1 MSGILTPRKAVSSD
15 DYASRLANVQK
26 LTKAEK
32 VERLRQV
39 LADEQ
44 NGMHKLGQGMIGP
57 IQLRLRYEGITRNVL
72 EEDTLER
79 GPLMP
84 YDVLDDL
91 GQAYVLNT
99 TDSEVKI
106 QVFEGK
112 QVFPNLFRIASFPRL
127 RKEDLMFLRV
137 NIVEYAQDESR
148 QAIQKQEDAKVIA
161 LIEKAIA
168 AYGTSGVLPWGG
180 IMTGITAGP
189 ATAATEK
196 TVLVGAGNPL
206 EPQDFYSAVAMVE
219 VDMLEASRVL
229 IHPVD
234 ARDFYTWD
242 TNVTGWAFKDKVFAG
257 ERVTQFGEFSIQK
270 SVMVP
275 QGEAFLLADPNFVG
289 VFPVMY
295 SLDVEENHQ
304 IEQFYR
310 GWVMDEMVGMVVLNN
325 RGLARIVKVDNYAD
339 IDNGTLVRTRL
350 QDRGLYGNSV

>member
-1 MSGILTPRKAVSSD
+1 MSGILEERKAVHTD
-15 DYASRLANVQK
+15 DYVQRMSK
-26 LTKAEK
+26 VEKITKAEK
-32 VERLRQV
+32 ATRLRAV
-39 LADEQ
+39 LSSD
-44 NGMHKLGQGMIGP
+44 NGMQKLGQGMIGP

-72 EEDTLER
+72 VEDTLER

-91 GQAYVLNT
+91 GQAYVLNS
-99 TDSEVKI
+99 TDSEVSI

-148 QAIQKQEDAKVIA
+148 QAIQKQEDAKAIA
-161 LIEKAIA
+161 LIENAIK
-168 AYGTSGVLPWGG
+168 AYGASGVLPWGG
-180 IMTGITAGP
+180 ITSGTIAQGP
-189 ATAATEK
+189 AGATSEK

-206 EPQDFYSAVAMVE
+206 EPQDFYAAVAMVE

-229 IHPVD
+229 IHPTD

-257 ERVTQFGEFSIQK
+257 ERVTQFGEFQIQK

-275 QGEAFLLADPNFVG
+275 QGEVFLLADPGFVG

-325 RGLARIVKVDNYAD
+325 RGLARVVKVDNYVD
-339 IDNGTLVRTRL
+339 IDNGTLVRTQL
-350 QDRGLYGNSV
+350 QNRGLYSNSN

>member
-1 MSGILTPRKAVSSD
+1 MSGLLEERKAIASA
-15 DYASRLANVQK
+15 DYEQRLASVPK
-26 LTKAEK
+26 ITKAEK
-32 VERLRQV
+32 AKRLKAV
-39 LADEQ
+39 LSDEQ
-44 NGMHKLGQGMIGP
+44 NGMKKLGQGMIGP

-72 EEDTLER
+72 VEDTLER

-84 YDVLDDL
+84 YDVLQDL
-91 GQAYVLNT
+91 GQAYVLNS

-106 QVFEGK
+106 QVFEGA
-112 QVFPNLFRIASFPRL
+112 QVFPNLFRIAAFPRL

-161 LIEKAIA
+161 LIEQAIV
-168 AYGTSGVLPWGG
+168 AYGASGVLPWGG
-180 IMTGITAGP
+180 LMTGIAAGP

-206 EPQDFYSAVAMVE
+206 EPQDFYAAVSMIE

-229 IHPVD
+229 IHPTD

-275 QGEAFLLADPNFVG
+275 QGEVFLLADPGFVG

-325 RGLARIVKVDNYAD
+325 RGLARLVKVDNYAD
-339 IDNGTLVRTRL
+339 ITNTSILPRTQL
-350 QDRGLYGNSV
+350 QNRGLYANA